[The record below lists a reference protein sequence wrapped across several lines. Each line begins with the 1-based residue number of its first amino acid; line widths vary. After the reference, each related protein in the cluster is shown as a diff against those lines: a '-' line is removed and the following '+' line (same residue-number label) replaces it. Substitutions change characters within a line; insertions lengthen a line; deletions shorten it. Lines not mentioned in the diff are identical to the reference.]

1 MARFVPGDNVLVLP
15 AELVAES
22 ADGAVLAAGLEAED
36 TEGLGNDHAL
46 LVVVRRRN
54 TIEGL
59 QALKSGS
66 TTGSLVRDHATDG
79 APEHL
84 GGSAVVPGT
93 YVQVSDQANKRVSC
107 QMAEETSWI
116 YGLHTTTGSV
126 VTRLLAQEGLVLHC
140 CVLC

>member
-1 MARFVPGDNVLVLP
+1 MIARSVPGNNILVLP

-46 LVVVRRRN
+46 LVVVRRRD

-59 QALKSGS
+59 QALQSGG
-66 TTGSLVRDHATDG
+66 TTGSLVRDHTTDG

-93 YVQVSDQANKRVSC
+93 YVQVSDRAKYKESR
-107 QMAEETSWI
+107 
-116 YGLHTTTGSV
+116 
-126 VTRLLAQEGLVLHC
+126 AQRQRRPRGFMVYIPPREAL
-140 CVLC
+140 

>member
-1 MARFVPGDNVLVLP
+1 MIARSVPGDNVLVLP

-36 TEGLGNDHAL
+36 TEGLGDDHAL
-46 LVVVRRRN
+46 LVVVRWGN

-59 QALKSGS
+59 QALKSGG

-93 YVQVSDQANKRVSC
+93 YVQVSDQANIKESH
-107 QMAEETSWI
+107 AEWQRRPRGFMVYIPPREA
-116 YGLHTTTGSV
+116 L
-126 VTRLLAQEGLVLHC
+126 
-140 CVLC
+140 